1 MGETSNDGRWGTNTA
16 LYGILIVL
24 GLIIIFWWCYQ
35 SGKDKANLA
44 ASIQE
49 LYGRMNCVEPVVK
62 NNAQQLYDINGDLK
76 GIVQGVQDF
85 KDRSYENLAVLNRS
99 VFTTTFNRNRG
110 CNGSGGCNSTG
121 YRKQEKFESCGTE
134 LIQVETCGDI

>member
-1 MGETSNDGRWGTNTA
+1 MGETSNDGKWGTNTA

-110 CNGSGGCNSTG
+110 CNSTG